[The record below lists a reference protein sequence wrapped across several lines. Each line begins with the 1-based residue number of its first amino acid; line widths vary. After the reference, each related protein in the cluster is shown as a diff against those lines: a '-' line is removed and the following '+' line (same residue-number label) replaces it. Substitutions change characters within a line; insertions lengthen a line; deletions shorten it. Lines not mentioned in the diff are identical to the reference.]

1 MSNYRWKLKSSKDPL
16 GLRLI
21 SSLDFDRDPE
31 AKFSKTPHLVYTYES
46 KYKKNEMKTHLL
58 LGDVLR
64 IVYLLLRNCK
74 NQLVLRNVLK
84 HCQHFCRQMPS
95 GDIHLCTP
103 TGFSSLGP
111 ISLPNYPCT
120 ILNSTLLFIVHWS
133 SDNIL
138 KEILSVAYNSLPSHE
153 TWYSCCTK
161 MSLHSLSHLILKPE
175 ANKRILNFAKALS
188 IKPGQMSNASSWLST
203 LQTNQNNSTDN
214 LPFVNPYGSYQD
226 WELYKELFD
235 CLPKSLTTILKMNIG
250 LPVHHIAALGLLI
263 NSFHN
268 TCIYLFTDTQPT
280 PVYSLNVQLDE
291 RLPVNLFNT
300 MQNLHQAVSICLSR
314 LRDSYPSLMSAGAC
328 LRARYELLKINGDNV
343 QQQPYLRIARGRAR
357 LFESESV
364 ARDNIS
370 RIFSEEVNPHIL
382 NLIDLLELTHHNLC
396 HLTANIFLLGPF
408 YNRDISLFDRNST
421 LINSKQ
427 WVIESLTYMKKL
439 VHLANRLPKL
449 NSSLFVE
456 TSFRLL
462 EYLTTDVTRYL
473 HSLRD
478 KVLFFKHR
486 LSQSHTFIINT
497 WIPAYKEI
505 STEVNS
511 RADIDLKYFFSSLQ
525 SQYDVIEAWTR
536 CQYDGELRHIG
547 SEMISLLTTL
557 SKCWKCQFLYRN
569 LKLPC
574 PVLSIPYG
582 SRNNSS
588 HSLLKEHNVIP
599 LSPWPPNHPSFVLT
613 QHLVQTNLH
622 EYNNHKTCPSSTH
635 SQDFV
640 YSKLTFSHGTS
651 TRMSKSNLNIE
662 LSPIVSSNNSNH
674 KDDACNFFTNNF
686 SHETLRNDQLNVTS
700 DISVEAPALHII
712 NHPSSCTDV
721 MGNPSEFSALDVYS
735 HQSAE
740 KLSTIKNLPDQSTP
754 IYNSILLNANTKEIS
769 DNKSP
774 SSVNP
779 SATLSNTNRR
789 FEVNSI
795 DVDAKSPKEVEHI
808 NSCVR
813 SLYEP
818 DNNHFN
824 SIIISDESKK
834 DSYSGYTKYYKS
846 HNKTNINQDNQIS
859 NSTSPPN
866 NDIFVHTHVQASFTS
881 TSENVVENI
890 AQIDNEYSEQSSV
903 VVNQS
908 ATSPVIAHV
917 VISDRLPL
925 LNSPSETCEEHTTTR
940 PPISTTSIT
949 KNNTYSVSI
958 NDDNIQYPQCNISQS
973 EQEIFSG
980 LDSLLGE
987 NVSASSSQRVSFYL
1001 PTSSNSFKPNSMD
1014 AETTCDHY
1022 EIHSN
1027 HKGTPEKSQEYS
1039 YPEDESMSNNDS
1051 NFNNNDNISDL
1062 LEFSDI
1068 CICEKQPKG
1077 KSVKKVCIYLPSSA
1091 TTNSS
1096 IKDIVSQC
1104 NNEEY
1109 HTNSDE
1115 PDSCIMSLDRRRA
1128 GKLKRKLREFNRST
1142 FSKRI
1147 STNPSNISNT
1157 SETIHPN
1164 NNDETSKDI
1173 QIVDSLHYMPITN
1186 GSRTFEE
1193 TLHTPCS
1200 LTNTNEIR
1208 PANSIETVTP
1218 WLKEKSLHPLAPGPV
1233 TAAILG
1239 QSVPL
1244 LSSDISIDLTVDD

>member
-1 MSNYRWKLKSSKDPL
+1 MSNYRWKLKSSKDSL

-46 KYKKNEMKTHLL
+46 KNEMKTHLL

-84 HCQHFCRQMPS
+84 HCRHFCRQMPS

-111 ISLPNYPCT
+111 IYLPNYSCT

-161 MSLHSLSHLILKPE
+161 MSLHSLSLLILKPK
-175 ANKRILNFAKALS
+175 ASKRISNFAKALS
-188 IKPGQMSNASSWLST
+188 IRPGQMSNATSWLST
-203 LQTNQNNSTDN
+203 LQTNESNSTDN
-214 LPFVNPYGSYQD
+214 LPFINPYSSYQD

-268 TCIYLFTDTQPT
+268 TCIYLFTDTRSIPQ
-280 PVYSLNVQLDE
+280 YNLNVQLDE

-328 LRARYELLKINGDNV
+328 LRARYELLKINGDNI

-382 NLIDLLELTHHNLC
+382 NLINLLELIHHNLC

-408 YNRDISLFDRNST
+408 YNRNISLYNRNST

-439 VHLANRLPKL
+439 VHLANRLSKL

-478 KVLFFKHR
+478 KVLFFKHQ
-486 LSQSHTFIINT
+486 LSQSHAFIINT
-497 WIPAYKEI
+497 WIPAYKGM

-511 RADIDLKYFFSSLQ
+511 RADIDLRHFFSSLQ
-525 SQYDVIEAWTR
+525 SQYDVIESWTR
-536 CQYDGELRHIG
+536 CQYDRELRHIG
-547 SEMISLLTTL
+547 GEMINLLTTL

-574 PVLSIPYG
+574 LVLSVPYG

-622 EYNNHKTCPSSTH
+622 EYTNQSTCPSSSH
-635 SQDFV
+635 SQEFV
-640 YSKLTFSHGTS
+640 YSKLTFSQGTL

-662 LSPIVSSNNSNH
+662 LSPMVNSNNSNH
-674 KDDACNFFTNNF
+674 KDDACSSFANNF
-686 SHETLRNDQLNVTS
+686 SHETLLNDQLNDTS
-700 DISVEAPALHII
+700 DINVKSTASHIV

-721 MGNPSEFSALDVYS
+721 IGNSSEFSALDVYS
-735 HQSAE
+735 HQSTE
-740 KLSTIKNLPDQSTP
+740 KLSTIKNLPGQSTL
-754 IYNSILLNANTKEIS
+754 IYNSILLKANIKEIS
-769 DNKSP
+769 DDKSS
-774 SSVNP
+774 SSVSP
-779 SATLSNTNRR
+779 SATLLNTNRK
-789 FEVNSI
+789 FEIDSI
-795 DVDAKSPKEVEHI
+795 DVDAKSPREVEHI
-808 NSCVR
+808 KSCVR
-813 SLYEP
+813 SSYEL

-824 SIIISDESKK
+824 SIIISNESKK
-834 DSYSGYTKYYKS
+834 DSYSGDTKYYKS
-846 HNKTNINQDNQIS
+846 HDKANINQDNQIS
-859 NSTSPPN
+859 NSTLPPN

-890 AQIDNEYSEQSSV
+890 TQIDNEYSEQSSV
-903 VVNQS
+903 VINQS
-908 ATSPVIAHV
+908 AASPVIANT
-917 VISDRLPL
+917 VISNCLPL
-925 LNSPSETCEEHTTTR
+925 LNSPPETCEEHTTTH
-940 PPISTTSIT
+940 PPISNTNIT
-949 KNNTYSVSI
+949 RNNTSSASI
-958 NDDNIQYPQCNISQS
+958 NDDSIQYPQCNKSQS
-973 EQEIFSG
+973 AQEIFDDS
-980 LDSLLGE
+980 DSLLNE
-987 NVSASSSQRVSFYL
+987 NVSASSLQRVSFYL
-1001 PTSSNSFKPNSMD
+1001 PTSSNSFELSSMD
-1014 AETTCDHY
+1014 AETTCDHH
-1022 EIHSN
+1022 EMHSN
-1027 HKGTPEKSQEYS
+1027 HKDAPKKSQEYS
-1039 YPEDESMSNNDS
+1039 CSEDENMTNNDS
-1051 NFNNNDNISDL
+1051 NSNNNDNVSDL
-1062 LEFSDI
+1062 LELPNI

-1077 KSVKKVCIYLPSSA
+1077 KSVKKVCIYLPNSA

-1096 IKDIVSQC
+1096 VKDIVSQC
-1104 NNEEY
+1104 NNEEI
-1109 HTNSDE
+1109 HTDSDE
-1115 PDSCIMSLDRRRA
+1115 LDSCIMSLDRRRA
-1128 GKLKRKLREFNRST
+1128 GKLKRKLKEFNRST

-1147 STNPSNISNT
+1147 STNPSNMSDT
-1157 SETIHPN
+1157 SETVRSNSN
-1164 NNDETSKDI
+1164 NETSKDI
-1173 QIVDSLHYMPITN
+1173 QIMDSLYYMPIT
-1186 GSRTFEE
+1186 SDSPTLEE
-1193 TLHTPCS
+1193 TPHTSCS

-1208 PANSIETVTP
+1208 PVNSIETLAP
-1218 WLKEKSLHPLAPGPV
+1218 WLKEKSVHPLAPGPV

-1239 QSVPL
+1239 QPLPL